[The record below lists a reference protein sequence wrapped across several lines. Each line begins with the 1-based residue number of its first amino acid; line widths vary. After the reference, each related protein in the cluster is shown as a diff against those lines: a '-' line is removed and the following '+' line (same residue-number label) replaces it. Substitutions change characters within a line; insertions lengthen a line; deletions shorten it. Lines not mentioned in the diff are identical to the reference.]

1 MIFLSEEWAAALV
14 DSKCTKLMDWKFAN
28 LKSFVFV
35 ALIHPKPRQK
45 VSQFSWLS
53 FVDVKLS
60 LCTTHNWWQRNERR
74 PKNERSKVFLHF
86 QVDASCILTWTSKLW
101 ARNNPNQ
108 PLPLGCKLQPSGKA
122 RSNLQTAAPGSKQ
135 HGLIRTKIECV
146 QLLRVMAGSKGATKR

>member
-1 MIFLSEEWAAALV
+1 MGSCLGWLQVHKINGLKICK
-14 DSKCTKLMDWKFAN
+14 SKELRVCCTHSPQTQAKKCL
-28 LKSFVFV
+28 
-35 ALIHPKPRQK
+35 
-45 VSQFSWLS
+45 FSWLS
-53 FVDVKLS
+53 FVDVKRS
-60 LCTTHNWWQRNERR
+60 LCTTHNWWQRNEQR

-86 QVDASCILTWTSKLW
+86 QADASCILTWTSKLW

-146 QLLRVMAGSKGATKR
+146 QLLRVMAEGKGATKR